1 MMRPCVIS
9 PGASSEAYV
18 PSGRVP
24 ANGFGRSNDSR
35 RDQAPRCIH
44 YVGFRDDRYWNA
56 YRIFGGPRV
65 IHRRWDFYATRD
77 VGSDDVVIF
86 AEGDE
91 TQPVAERNATDL
103 DERWL

>member
-1 MMRPCVIS
+1 M
-9 PGASSEAYV
+9 SEDLIRD
-18 PSGRVP
+18 PP
-24 ANGFGRSNDSR
+24 QLFLR
-35 RDQAPRCIH
+35 RARNTMARELSEHSRCIH

-56 YRIFGGPRV
+56 YRLYGGPRV

-77 VGSDDVVIF
+77 VGPNDIVIF

-91 TQPVAERNATDL
+91 TQPIAERNAMDL

>member
-1 MMRPCVIS
+1 MGMPERTER
-9 PGASSEAYV
+9 AT
-18 PSGRVP
+18 
-24 ANGFGRSNDSR
+24 
-35 RDQAPRCIH
+35 RCIH

-77 VGSDDVVIF
+77 VGPDDVVIF
-86 AEGDE
+86 ATGDA
-91 TQPVAERNATDL
+91 TQPVADRNATDL

>member
-1 MMRPCVIS
+1 MAVTRDSPSAARCV
-9 PGASSEAYV
+9 
-18 PSGRVP
+18 
-24 ANGFGRSNDSR
+24 
-35 RDQAPRCIH
+35 H

-65 IHRRWDFYATRD
+65 IHRRWDRRAQRD
-77 VGSDDVVIF
+77 IGENDIVIF

-91 TQPVAERNATDL
+91 SRPLAKWNGDDI

>member
-1 MMRPCVIS
+1 MAVRCV
-9 PGASSEAYV
+9 
-18 PSGRVP
+18 
-24 ANGFGRSNDSR
+24 
-35 RDQAPRCIH
+35 H

-77 VGSDDVVIF
+77 VGPDDIVIF

-91 TQPVAERNATDL
+91 TQPLAAYNATDI
-103 DERWL
+103 DERWLSTVPSSGSLPR

>member
-1 MMRPCVIS
+1 VLTQPDPVVGRTETDATETTQAARPCV
-9 PGASSEAYV
+9 
-18 PSGRVP
+18 
-24 ANGFGRSNDSR
+24 
-35 RDQAPRCIH
+35 H

-77 VGSDDVVIF
+77 VGPDDIVIF
-86 AEGDE
+86 ANGDE